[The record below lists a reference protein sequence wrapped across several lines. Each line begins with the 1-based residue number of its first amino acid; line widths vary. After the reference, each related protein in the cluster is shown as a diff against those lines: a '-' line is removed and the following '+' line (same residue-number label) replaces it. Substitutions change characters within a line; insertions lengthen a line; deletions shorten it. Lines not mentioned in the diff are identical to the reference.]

1 MGPRCQALGVPHPA
15 TNRSFSFRVVIQATV
30 SERETDLKDTPSVL
44 HSVQKRNEL

>member
-30 SERETDLKDTPSVL
+30 SERETDLKDTHPFSTTL
-44 HSVQKRNEL
+44 STET